1 MSSSAPLL
9 AGGTTPRTPRQLP
22 AGGTTP
28 RTPRQLPAGGTT
40 PRTPGQVLTRPAPR
54 TPADASPV
62 RQHALLAVLALAGT
76 VFAMM
81 QALVIP
87 ALPRIQASLG
97 TNADG
102 AAWISTAYLL
112 SASILTPVIGR
123 LGEVA
128 GKKRMMLA
136 SLATF
141 AAGTLVCAV
150 AGSLGELVAGRV
162 IQGAAGGIYPL
173 AFAIIRDRLPRER
186 VPAGIG
192 LVSSLLGIGGGLG
205 LVLPGPVMSRLPY
218 QWLFWLS
225 LTVIG
230 AALVLAARYIPADRP
245 AEAGSRVP
253 WRSCLLMAAGL
264 SAVLTAV
271 SESAT
276 WHWADVRTLGLL
288 ALGAAI
294 LLAWGCAE
302 ARSRN
307 PLVDMSL
314 MRLRG
319 IWPANAAALLIGMG
333 MYASFLIIPEFV
345 QAPARLGYGFGAS
358 VTGAGLFML
367 PTAGAQLLLGPAS
380 GLLHRRFSLRGQLSA
395 GQLSCAAGFAS
406 LALWHEAP
414 WQVYT
419 ATSVLGIGFWLCLV
433 ALPNQVVSAVPAART
448 GSATAVNT
456 VVRNAGGAI
465 GSQLAA
471 AVIVSSA
478 QSGTGAPAASG
489 YVGALILCVAA
500 TCAGALV
507 ACATPRRGRR

>member
-1 MSSSAPLL
+1 VSSSEPLL
-9 AGGTTPRTPRQLP
+9 AGP
-22 AGGTTP
+22 
-28 RTPRQLPAGGTT
+28 
-40 PRTPGQVLTRPAPR
+40 VTRA
-54 TPADASPV
+54 PADAPPV
-62 RQHALLAVLALAGT
+62 RVNALLAVLALAGT

-87 ALPRIQASLG
+87 ALPQIQASLG

-128 GKKRMMLA
+128 GKRRMMLA

-141 AAGTLVCAV
+141 AAGTVACAV
-150 AGSLGELVAGRV
+150 AGNLAELVAGRV

-186 VPAGIG
+186 VPGGIG
-192 LVSSLLGIGGGLG
+192 LVSSLLGIGGGIG
-205 LVLPGPVMSRLPY
+205 LVLPGPIMTRLSY
-218 QWLFWLS
+218 QWLFWLP
-225 LTVIG
+225 LIVIA
-230 AALVLAARYIPADRP
+230 AALVLAARYIPADSP
-245 AEAGSRVP
+245 PEAGARVP

-264 SAVLTAV
+264 SAVLIAV

-276 WHWADVRTLGLL
+276 WHWENIRTLGLL
-288 ALGAAI
+288 ALGAAAR
-294 LLAWGCAE
+294 LAWVRAE
-302 ARSRN
+302 ARSSS
-307 PLVDMSL
+307 PLADMSL

-319 IWPANAAALLIGMG
+319 VWPANAAALLTGMG
-333 MYASFLIIPEFV
+333 MYASFLIIPELV
-345 QAPARLGYGFGAS
+345 QTPARLGYGFGAS

-367 PTAGAQLLLGPAS
+367 PTAAVQLLLGPAS
-380 GLLHRRFSLRGQLSA
+380 GLLNRRISLRAQLIA
-395 GQLSCAAGFAS
+395 GQLICAAGFAS
-406 LALWHEAP
+406 LAIWYDGP
-414 WQVYT
+414 WQVYA
-419 ATSVLGIGFWLCLV
+419 ATTVLGAGFWLCLV

-456 VVRNAGGAI
+456 VVRNAGGAL

-478 QSGTGAPAASG
+478 QAGTGAPAASG
-489 YVGALILCVAA
+489 YIGALILCAAA
-500 TCAGALV
+500 TCAGAFA
-507 ACATPRRGRR
+507 ACATPRKNPR

>member
-1 MSSSAPLL
+1 MNASAP
-9 AGGTTPRTPRQLP
+9 
-22 AGGTTP
+22 
-28 RTPRQLPAGGTT
+28 
-40 PRTPGQVLTRPAPR
+40 VLTSRLASRGPADPAPADRAPVVR
-54 TPADASPV
+54 TT
-62 RQHALLAVLALAGT
+62 ALLAVLALAGT

-87 ALPRIQASLG
+87 ALPRIQVSLG
-97 TNADG
+97 VNTAE

-112 SASILTPVIGR
+112 SACILTPVIGR

-150 AGSLGELVAGRV
+150 AGNLAELVAGRV

-173 AFAIIRDRLPRER
+173 AFAIIRERLPRGR
-186 VPAGIG
+186 VPGSIG

-205 LVLPGPVMSRLPY
+205 LVLPGPIMTRLSY

-225 LTVIG
+225 LIVI
-230 AALVLAARYIPADRP
+230 AVALGLAARYIPADGLRAAP
-245 AEAGSRVP
+245 AGVP

-264 SAVLTAV
+264 SAVLIAV
-271 SESAT
+271 SESAA
-276 WHWADVRTLGLL
+276 WHWASIETLGLL
-288 ALGAAI
+288 ALGAAA
-294 LLAWGCAE
+294 LSVWVRGE
-302 ARSRN
+302 ARSGN

-319 IWPANAAALLIGMG
+319 VWTANAAALLIGVG

-367 PTAGAQLLLGPAS
+367 PTAAVQLLLGPAS
-380 GLLHRRFSLRGQLSA
+380 GLLQRWFSLRAQLVA
-395 GQLSCAAGFAS
+395 GMLSCAAGFAG
-406 LALWHEAP
+406 LALWHGAP
-414 WQVYT
+414 WQVYA
-419 ATSVLGIGFWLCLV
+419 ATSVLGVGFWLCLV

-456 VVRNAGGAI
+456 VVRNAGGAL
-465 GSQLAA
+465 GGQLAA
-471 AVIVSSA
+471 AIIVSSA
-478 QSGTGAPAASG
+478 AASG
-489 YVGALILCVAA
+489 GGAATVSGYIGALILCAGA
-500 TCAGALV
+500 TGAGALV
-507 ACATPRRGRR
+507 ACAIPRKRRR

>member
-1 MSSSAPLL
+1 VSSSSALL
-9 AGGTTPRTPRQLP
+9 TGPVTRTRAG
-22 AGGTTP
+22 
-28 RTPRQLPAGGTT
+28 
-40 PRTPGQVLTRPAPR
+40 
-54 TPADASPV
+54 SPPV
-62 RQHALLAVLALAGT
+62 SANALLAVLALAGT

-87 ALPRIQASLG
+87 ALPRIQVALG

-150 AGSLGELVAGRV
+150 AGNLAELVAGRV

-186 VPAGIG
+186 VPGGIG

-205 LVLPGPVMSRLPY
+205 LVLPGPIMTRLSY

-225 LTVIG
+225 LIVI
-230 AALVLAARYIPADRP
+230 AVALVLAACCIPADSP
-245 AEAGSRVP
+245 AEAGARVP
-253 WRSCLLMAAGL
+253 WRSSLLMAAGL
-264 SAVLTAV
+264 SAALIAV
-271 SESAT
+271 SEAAT
-276 WHWADVRTLGLL
+276 WHWLDIRTLGLL
-288 ALGAAI
+288 AFGAGA
-294 LLAWGCAE
+294 LLAWGRAE
-302 ARSRN
+302 ARSSSA
-307 PLVDMSL
+307 LVDMSL

-319 IWPANAAALLIGMG
+319 VWPANAAAMLIGMG
-333 MYASFLIIPEFV
+333 MYASFLIIPELV

-358 VTGAGLFML
+358 VTGAGLFMV
-367 PTAGAQLLLGPAS
+367 PTAAAQLLLGPAS
-380 GLLHRRFSLRGQLSA
+380 GLLHRRISLRTQLITGQLT
-395 GQLSCAAGFAS
+395 CAAGFAT
-406 LALWHEAP
+406 LAMWHDAS

-419 ATSVLGIGFWLCLV
+419 ATTVLGVGFWLCLI
-433 ALPNQVVSAVPAART
+433 ALPNQVISAVPAART

-456 VVRNAGGAI
+456 VVRNTGGAL

-471 AVIVSSA
+471 AIIVSSA
-478 QSGTGAPAASG
+478 HAGAPAASG
-489 YVGALILCVAA
+489 YIGALILCAAA

-507 ACATPRRGRR
+507 AGATPRKNPS

>member
-1 MSSSAPLL
+1 VSSSAP
-9 AGGTTPRTPRQLP
+9 
-22 AGGTTP
+22 
-28 RTPRQLPAGGTT
+28 
-40 PRTPGQVLTRPAPR
+40 VLTRPVRRAREDAP
-54 TPADASPV
+54 PV
-62 RQHALLAVLALAGT
+62 RGSALLAVLALAGT

-112 SASILTPVIGR
+112 SACILTPVIGR

-141 AAGTLVCAV
+141 AIGTLVCAM

-173 AFAIIRDRLPRER
+173 AFAIIRDRLPSHR
-186 VPAGIG
+186 VPGGIG

-205 LVLPGPVMSRLPY
+205 LVLPGPIMTRLSY

-225 LTVIG
+225 LAVIA
-230 AALVLAARYIPADRP
+230 AALVLAALCIPADGP
-245 AEAGSRVP
+245 GKAGAAIP

-264 SAVLTAV
+264 SAVLIAV

-288 ALGAAI
+288 ILGAAL
-294 LLAWGCAE
+294 LLAWHRAE
-302 ARSRN
+302 ARNSS

-319 IWPANAAALLIGMG
+319 VWPANAAAMLIGIG
-333 MYASFLIIPEFV
+333 MYASFLIIPELV
-345 QAPARLGYGFGAS
+345 QAPVRLGYGFSAS
-358 VTGAGLFML
+358 VTGAGLFMF
-367 PTAGAQLLLGPAS
+367 PTAAVQLLLGPAS
-380 GLLHRRFSLRGQLSA
+380 GLLHRRFSLRAQLIA
-395 GQLSCAAGFAS
+395 GQLSCAAGFAG
-406 LALWHEAP
+406 LAMWHDAA
-414 WQVYT
+414 WQVYA
-419 ATSVLGIGFWLCLV
+419 ATSVLGVGFWLCLV

-456 VVRNAGGAI
+456 VVRNAGGAL

-471 AVIVSSA
+471 AIIVSSVQA
-478 QSGTGAPAASG
+478 GTGAPAASG
-489 YVGALILCVAA
+489 YIFALILCAAA
-500 TCAGALV
+500 TCAGAV
-507 ACATPRRGRR
+507 VGCAIPRQDRH

>member
-1 MSSSAPLL
+1 VNRSAP
-9 AGGTTPRTPRQLP
+9 
-22 AGGTTP
+22 
-28 RTPRQLPAGGTT
+28 
-40 PRTPGQVLTRPAPR
+40 VVTRPVTRARPDAP
-54 TPADASPV
+54 PV
-62 RQHALLAVLALAGT
+62 RVNALLAVLAMAGT

-87 ALPRIQASLG
+87 ALPRIQASLA
-97 TNADG
+97 TSADG

-136 SLATF
+136 SLAAF

-205 LVLPGPVMSRLPY
+205 LVLPGPIMARLSY

-225 LTVIG
+225 LIVI
-230 AALVLAARYIPADRP
+230 ATAFVLAVRFIPADGH
-245 AEAGSRVP
+245 AETHAGVP
-253 WRSCLLMAAGL
+253 WRSSLLMAAGL
-264 SAVLTAV
+264 SAVLIAV
-271 SESAT
+271 SQAAT
-276 WHWADVRTLGLL
+276 WHWANVRTLGLL
-288 ALGAAI
+288 VLGAAA
-294 LLAWGCAE
+294 LLAWGRAE
-302 ARSRN
+302 ARSSN
-307 PLVDMSL
+307 PLADMSL

-319 IWPANAAALLIGMG
+319 VWPANAAALLIGMG
-333 MYASFLIIPEFV
+333 MYASFLIIPELV
-345 QAPARLGYGFGAS
+345 QAPGRLGYGFGAS
-358 VTGAGLFML
+358 VTGAGLFMF

-380 GLLHRRFSLRGQLSA
+380 GLLHRKVSLRAQLIA
-395 GQLSCAAGFAS
+395 GQLSCAAGFAA
-406 LALWHEAP
+406 LALWHDAP
-414 WQVYT
+414 WQVYM
-419 ATSVLGIGFWLCLV
+419 ATSVLGVGFWLCLV

-456 VVRNAGGAI
+456 VVRNAGGAL
-465 GSQLAA
+465 GGQLAA
-471 AVIVSSA
+471 AIIVSTVVSSTGQA
-478 QSGTGAPAASG
+478 GAPAASG
-489 YVGALILCVAA
+489 YAGALILCAAA
-500 TCAGALV
+500 TCAGAFV
-507 ACATPRRGRR
+507 ACAIPRKSSR